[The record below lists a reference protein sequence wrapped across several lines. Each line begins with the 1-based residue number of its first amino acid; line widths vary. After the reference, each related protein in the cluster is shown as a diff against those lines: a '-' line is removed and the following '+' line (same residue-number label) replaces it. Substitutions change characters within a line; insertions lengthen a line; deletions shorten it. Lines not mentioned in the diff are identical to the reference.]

1 MELMSKD
8 LTLDTDLITI
18 QESIIGDSIQE
29 REFLR
34 AVKNSSIPAIEEI
47 LKNKDRHKNIID
59 NKGEVNA
66 RYLNA
71 VFYVLSGKTGH
82 DYLTLGEYIY
92 YADEKKKWFELGG
105 YENRYDFIKNTPNFP
120 HSNSFCTN
128 AKQAYKLVLHS
139 RLKREDIILLGSK
152 ISLLADYIT
161 KDLTDNQLMK
171 LIKKIVKMTADEI
184 RKFIRNGDYLYF
196 LDGETP
202 PGETKTI
209 PLTKTGKTHEYIQI
223 NLKMPKIHNERD
235 KNGWYSYFDFEENW
249 EQEVW
254 SLAYQ
259 RRKKDIYEEVQSI
272 LNEPGFEKYQK
283 LAKKKYKQG

>member
-1 MELMSKD
+1 MSKD
-8 LTLDTDLITI
+8 LTFNTDLITI
-18 QESIIGDSIQE
+18 QESIIGDDIQE
-29 REFLR
+29 REFYR
-34 AVKNSSIPAIEEI
+34 AVKDSRIPTLEEVFKD
-47 LKNKDRHKNIID
+47 KNRYKNIID
-59 NKGEVNA
+59 EKGEINA
-66 RYLNA
+66 RYLKA
-71 VFYVLSGKTGH
+71 VFYVLDGKTG
-82 DYLTLGEYIY
+82 DNYLKFGEHFHYFE
-92 YADEKKKWFELGG
+92 EKKKWKEFGYDNRHDFFE
-105 YENRYDFIKNTPNFP
+105 RTTTFP
-120 HSNSFCTN
+120 RGESYCSS
-128 AKQAYKLVLHS
+128 AVQAYKLVLHG

-161 KDLTDNQLMK
+161 KNLTDNQLMK
-171 LIKKIVKMTADEI
+171 LIKKITKMTADEI

-209 PLTKTGKTHEYIQI
+209 PLTKTGKAQEYVQI

-283 LAKKKYKQG
+283 LAKKKYKEK